1 MEILEREHSEVKTTV
16 SYRELKIAM
25 DSEMGKAAES
35 FVRIGYLFK
44 MARDTDVLKESGY
57 TSYLEFAQK
66 EYGLD
71 KSQVSRFINIQTK
84 FSDPE
89 DPTRLN
95 EKYQGFG
102 SAKLALMLTL
112 PDTIIEELT
121 PTFAKS
127 DIQAVKEEIEAE
139 GKVSDLE
146 VLMEQ
151 TESLKGTDGQQ
162 EQDILHQVIGQILDG
177 DVYMRIKIRQAL
189 KSDRKGALLQEI
201 LAPAGEAMHSV
212 RIKGVGRLM
221 LSVKGLDTEIVLIN
235 VRSDS
240 KEKYSWDALT
250 QAIED
255 YCSSHADPETEKK
268 PEVAP
273 VQPEKKTEK
282 RKIPKVTKAKEP
294 EEMPSRSRKEPQET
308 VSEEPAEKTTP
319 RIPTMAEVIDS
330 IEHRAFNQ
338 VAGTPEDKVT
348 AETPTPPVAI
358 HSTMPDGFVGYEKSE
373 EENRQQE
380 SSQTA
385 EPQLEGQMEITQF
398 PQYLPDTHIKCHDG
412 SEVQESEAAQIR
424 TEQRQHAERMCAPV
438 LSYLCQHPGL
448 LQKIII
454 TEEGITIE

>member
-1 MEILEREHSEVKTTV
+1 MEIVERENSEVKTTV

-44 MARDTDVLKESGY
+44 MARDTDVLQESGY

-66 EYGLD
+66 EYGMD
-71 KSQVSRFINIQTK
+71 KSQVSRFINIHTK

-146 VLMEQ
+146 IIAEQ
-151 TESLKGTDGQQ
+151 AETTKEPDGQ
-162 EQDILHQVIGQILDG
+162 QDILHQVVDQILDG
-177 DVYMRIKIRQAL
+177 DLYMRIKIRQAL
-189 KSDRKGALLQEI
+189 KSARKDALIQEI

-221 LSVKGLDTEIVLIN
+221 LSVKGLDTEIALIN

-240 KEKYSWDALT
+240 KEMYTWETVIRAV
-250 QAIED
+250 ED
-255 YCSSHADPETEKK
+255 YCTSHTDPEPEKK
-268 PEVAP
+268 TEVAP
-273 VQPEKKTEK
+273 VQPTEKPEKKE
-282 RKIPKVTKAKEP
+282 RKVSKVTKAREAEKL
-294 EEMPSRSRKEPQET
+294 PSRSRKVPQEEAP
-308 VSEEPAEKTTP
+308 SE
-319 RIPTMAEVIDS
+319 
-330 IEHRAFNQ
+330 Q
-338 VAGTPEDKVT
+338 T
-348 AETPTPPVAI
+348 APETPTTPVAI
-358 HSTMPDGFVGYEKSE
+358 NSTAPAGFVGDEKAE
-373 EENRQQE
+373 EGNRQQE
-380 SSQTA
+380 SAQTA
-385 EPQLEGQMEITQF
+385 EPQLEGQMEIEQF
-398 PQYLPDTHIKCHDG
+398 PQYLPENYIKCHDG
-412 SEVQESEAAQIR
+412 SEVQESEDARIR
-424 TEQRQHAERMCAPV
+424 AEWRRHVENICTPILTYLRQHPE
-438 LSYLCQHPGL
+438 LI
-448 LQKIII
+448 QKITI
-454 TEEGITIE
+454 TEEGIVIE

>member
-1 MEILEREHSEVKTTV
+1 MEIVERENSEVKTTV

-44 MARDTDVLKESGY
+44 MARDTDVLQESGY

-66 EYGLD
+66 EYGMD
-71 KSQVSRFINIQTK
+71 KSQVSRFINIHTK

-146 VLMEQ
+146 IIAEQ
-151 TESLKGTDGQQ
+151 AETTKEPDGQ
-162 EQDILHQVIGQILDG
+162 QDILHQVVDQILDG
-177 DVYMRIKIRQAL
+177 DLYMRIKIRQAL
-189 KSDRKGALLQEI
+189 KSARKDALIQEI

-221 LSVKGLDTEIVLIN
+221 LSVKGLDTEIALIN

-240 KEKYSWDALT
+240 KEMYSWEAVIR
-250 QAIED
+250 AVED
-255 YCSSHADPETEKK
+255 YCTSHTDPEPEKK
-268 PEVAP
+268 TEVAP
-273 VQPEKKTEK
+273 VQPTEKPEKKKE
-282 RKIPKVTKAKEP
+282 RKVSKVTKAREAEKL
-294 EEMPSRSRKEPQET
+294 PSRSRKVPQEE
-308 VSEEPAEKTTP
+308 VPSE
-319 RIPTMAEVIDS
+319 
-330 IEHRAFNQ
+330 Q
-338 VAGTPEDKVT
+338 T
-348 AETPTPPVAI
+348 ALETPTTPVAI
-358 HSTMPDGFVGYEKSE
+358 HSTAPAGFVGDEKAE
-373 EENRQQE
+373 EGNRQQ
-380 SSQTA
+380 
-385 EPQLEGQMEITQF
+385 EPQLEGQMEIEQF
-398 PQYLPDTHIKCHDG
+398 PQYLPENYIKCHDG
-412 SEVQESEAAQIR
+412 SEVQESEDARIR
-424 TEQRQHAERMCAPV
+424 AEWRRHVENICTPILTYLRQHPELV
-438 LSYLCQHPGL
+438 
-448 LQKIII
+448 QKITI
-454 TEEGITIE
+454 TEEGIVIE

>member
-1 MEILEREHSEVKTTV
+1 MEIVERENSEVKTTV

-44 MARDTDVLKESGY
+44 MARDTDVLQESGY

-66 EYGLD
+66 EYSMD
-71 KSQVSRFINIQTK
+71 KSQVSRFINIHTK

-146 VLMEQ
+146 IIAEQ
-151 TESLKGTDGQQ
+151 AETTKEPDGQQ
-162 EQDILHQVIGQILDG
+162 DVLHQVVDQILDG
-177 DVYMRIKIRQAL
+177 DLYMRIKIRQAL
-189 KSDRKGALLQEI
+189 KSSRKEALLQEI

-221 LSVKGLDTEIVLIN
+221 LSVKGLDTEIALIN

-240 KEKYSWDALT
+240 KEMYSWEAVIR
-250 QAIED
+250 AVED
-255 YCSSHADPETEKK
+255 YCTSHTDPEPEKK
-268 PEVAP
+268 TEVAP
-273 VQPEKKTEK
+273 VQPTEKPEKKKE
-282 RKIPKVTKAKEP
+282 RKVSKVTKAREAEKL
-294 EEMPSRSRKEPQET
+294 PSRSRKVPQEE
-308 VSEEPAEKTTP
+308 VPSE
-319 RIPTMAEVIDS
+319 
-330 IEHRAFNQ
+330 Q
-338 VAGTPEDKVT
+338 T
-348 AETPTPPVAI
+348 APETPTTPVAI
-358 HSTMPDGFVGYEKSE
+358 HSTAPAGFVGDEKAE
-373 EENRQQE
+373 EGNRQQE
-380 SSQTA
+380 SAQTA
-385 EPQLEGQMEITQF
+385 EPQLEGQMEIEQF
-398 PQYLPDTHIKCHDG
+398 PQYLPENYIKCHDG
-412 SEVQESEAAQIR
+412 SEVQESEDARIR
-424 TEQRQHAERMCAPV
+424 AEWRRHVENICTPILTYLRQHPE
-438 LSYLCQHPGL
+438 LI
-448 LQKIII
+448 QKITI
-454 TEEGITIE
+454 TEEGIVIE

>member
-1 MEILEREHSEVKTTV
+1 MEIVERENSEVKTTV

-44 MARDTDVLKESGY
+44 MARDTDVLQESGY

-66 EYGLD
+66 EYGMD
-71 KSQVSRFINIQTK
+71 KSQVSRFINIHTK

-146 VLMEQ
+146 IIAEQ
-151 TESLKGTDGQQ
+151 AETTKEPDGQ
-162 EQDILHQVIGQILDG
+162 QDILHQVVDQILDG
-177 DVYMRIKIRQAL
+177 DLYMRIKIRQAL
-189 KSDRKGALLQEI
+189 KSARKDALIQEI

-221 LSVKGLDTEIVLIN
+221 LSVKGLDTEIALIN

-240 KEKYSWDALT
+240 KKMYTWETVIRAV
-250 QAIED
+250 ED
-255 YCSSHADPETEKK
+255 YCTSHTDPE
-268 PEVAP
+268 
-273 VQPEKKTEK
+273 PEKKTEGCTGATD
-282 RKIPKVTKAKEP
+282 RKAG
-294 EEMPSRSRKEPQET
+294 EEERTESIQSNEGQGSRKVAKPLAESAPGGGT
-308 VSEEPAEKTTP
+308 VRADHP
-319 RIPTMAEVIDS
+319 R
-330 IEHRAFNQ
+330 N
-338 VAGTPEDKVT
+338 
-348 AETPTPPVAI
+348 
-358 HSTMPDGFVGYEKSE
+358 
-373 EENRQQE
+373 
-380 SSQTA
+380 
-385 EPQLEGQMEITQF
+385 
-398 PQYLPDTHIKCHDG
+398 
-412 SEVQESEAAQIR
+412 
-424 TEQRQHAERMCAPV
+424 
-438 LSYLCQHPGL
+438 SYNACSRP
-448 LQKIII
+448 
-454 TEEGITIE
+454 